1 RGVHTAK
8 PLPYDPKHGLGA
20 FLPPEALRV
29 VAIEYQQGL
38 LDRLNDEVRGTE
50 MANMSVMQTI
60 ISAATDR
67 TKVLA
72 FNYAS
77 LALNNHFFLE
87 NLKPPTPP
95 SPSHQHLISPTLA
108 EQIRLQHGSLAQLK
122 SSVSAAATGLFTSGF
137 VWLVTDAAGNIAVV
151 PTFGPGSVLVRSQ
164 MYMAHPDP
172 ASSPDSS
179 SSPHL
184 YLPHPTAFASLTSDT
199 PPSSSLPFPS
209 SSPSPLSSSPSLAS
223 RPRTLPLGA
232 ALTLAAAGDTLYPLF
247 CLSVHEHAWLSAGCG
262 VWGRERWVQAF
273 WDVLDWERVS
283 AAY

>member
-1 RGVHTAK
+1 H
-8 PLPYDPKHGLGA
+8 
-20 FLPPEALRV
+20 
-29 VAIEYQQGL
+29 L
-38 LDRLNDEVRGTE
+38 L
-50 MANMSVMQTI
+50 
-60 ISAATDR
+60 
-67 TKVLA
+67 
-72 FNYAS
+72 
-77 LALNNHFFLE
+77 
-87 NLKPPTPP
+87 
-95 SPSHQHLISPTLA
+95 SPTLA

-164 MYMAHPDP
+164 MYMAHVKGLGAAGRGNGAAGQGNGGNGKGDAGGIGRESGGGGVGEGPDVGVGAVLRAAYGRGDP
-172 ASSPDSS
+172 LGVEDPYFGEWVGELEQFQTDAGTTSPSTDTTEPDSS
-179 SSPHL
+179 HDSHH

-199 PPSSSLPFPS
+199 PSSSPFPSS

-223 RPRTLPLGA
+223 RPRTLPHGA

-283 AAY
+283 AAYEYFRVR

>member
-1 RGVHTAK
+1 MHRSPVARALSRSLTRGVHTAK

-87 NLKPPTPP
+87 NL
-95 SPSHQHLISPTLA
+95 
-108 EQIRLQHGSLAQLK
+108 
-122 SSVSAAATGLFTSGF
+122 
-137 VWLVTDAAGNIAVV
+137 
-151 PTFGPGSVLVRSQ
+151 
-164 MYMAHPDP
+164 
-172 ASSPDSS
+172 
-179 SSPHL
+179 
-184 YLPHPTAFASLTSDT
+184 
-199 PPSSSLPFPS
+199 
-209 SSPSPLSSSPSLAS
+209 
-223 RPRTLPLGA
+223 
-232 ALTLAAAGDTLYPLF
+232 
-247 CLSVHEHAWLSAGCG
+247 
-262 VWGRERWVQAF
+262 
-273 WDVLDWERVS
+273 
-283 AAY
+283 